1 MENPFRTKLSF
12 PCWQLGNFW
21 NSLCIHGNRFI
32 SLFFLSVFWNLHSA
46 NMSLIWAKQT
56 SFDPRNE
63 SCIYLFCH
71 ALELF
76 FGCFIDAL
84 LLIYE
89 FMAERAK
96 MNMLSCCCCCCYC
109 WCCSATPTR
118 FWPIHID
125 ILKWPNVFRH
135 KGWMNWMGANAEH
148 SEIEFFRL
156 HPLFGMCFN
165 DNAIKMVGLLFIFW
179 SQLTWQ
185 KVRQCPKKRRKML
198 KNIHT
203 FGQ

>member
-1 MENPFRTKLSF
+1 MKRVFNGKSISHKTKLSLLTAGILIQKTKVIATLLKF
-12 PCWQLGNFW
+12 PLHSWQ
-21 NSLCIHGNRFI
+21 SIHSFI

-46 NMSLIWAKQT
+46 DMSLIWAKQT

-89 FMAERAK
+89 FMAERTK

-109 WCCSATPTR
+109 WCINWATSSYQPPKT
-118 FWPIHID
+118 PPKKIHQKMPHPD
-125 ILKWPNVFRH
+125 IYSQAVI
-135 KGWMNWMGANAEH
+135 GGIA
-148 SEIEFFRL
+148 
-156 HPLFGMCFN
+156 
-165 DNAIKMVGLLFIFW
+165 
-179 SQLTWQ
+179 QLTLAAYS
-185 KVRQCPKKRRKML
+185 RLTRLSM
-198 KNIHT
+198 
-203 FGQ
+203 G